1 MSSPDWAGQRLSR
14 RSLLGACIAA
24 GTATLAGCT
33 SGSLEAETTVTRE
46 YDGTDISEINVQGVN
61 GDIAI
66 RDAQRETIQLNG
78 TKRAASEEDLDRIT
92 LQADQS
98 DGRLSVTVDTEDSG
112 FTLSGSSPLQMDLTL
127 TVPEGLHLIAEGMS
141 GDVDIETSGAESV
154 TADTTNGDITVLT
167 TGSAEVQT
175 DTTNGDIS
183 ITLPATAEPAISLD
197 ATNGDTTINGFQADS
212 TESGSAVDWM
222 VGNGTHRVT
231 ASTMNGDIT
240 IRGRERNE

>member
-14 RSLLGACIAA
+14 RNLLGACIAA

-61 GDIAI
+61 GDI
-66 RDAQRETIQLNG
+66 
-78 TKRAASEEDLDRIT
+78 
-92 LQADQS
+92 
-98 DGRLSVTVDTEDSG
+98 
-112 FTLSGSSPLQMDLTL
+112 
-127 TVPEGLHLIAEGMS
+127 
-141 GDVDIETSGAESV
+141 
-154 TADTTNGDITVLT
+154 
-167 TGSAEVQT
+167 
-175 DTTNGDIS
+175 S

-197 ATNGDTTINGFQADS
+197 TTNGDTTINGFQADL
-212 TESGSAVDWM
+212 TESGSAVDRM

-231 ASTMNGDIT
+231 ATTTNGDIT